1 MGSRS
6 SSAFPLHQAVLLGL
20 AHGPAELLPVS
31 SSGHITLIP
40 WLAGWSYPELD
51 PGRRKS
57 FEVALH
63 AGTAAALLITERRE
77 VARAARELDGRRAAL
92 IALSFLPPAL
102 AGFTLEHQIE
112 RRLGTPATI
121 AGGLL
126 AGSAAMALADVRGGR
141 ERRREDAGAL
151 DGLLLGLAQT
161 CALVPGVSRNGA
173 TLAAARA
180 RGFNRAD
187 ANILSRHCALPII
200 LGAVALRLRP
210 VLRSGRRA
218 GDADVVQ
225 GGDATGSGAPRGP
238 GRAGGERL
246 REEAAGRIAA
256 GALAAFVSTLGSS
269 WLIGQVERD
278 RSLLPYAAYRTV
290 VAGVVI
296 RRLRKN
302 QVDGRRVRRGRG

>member
-1 MGSRS
+1 MESRS
-6 SSAFPLHQAVLLGL
+6 GGAFPRHQAVLLGL

-40 WLAGWSYPELD
+40 WLAGWSYRELD

-77 VARAARELDGRRAAL
+77 VARAARELDGRRVAL
-92 IALSFLPPAL
+92 IALSFLPPAV
-102 AGFTLEHQIE
+102 AGFALERQIE

-121 AGGLL
+121 AAGLL
-126 AGSAAMALADVRGGR
+126 AGSAAMAAADLRGGR

-161 CALVPGVSRNGA
+161 CALMPGVSRNGA

-180 RGFNRAD
+180 RGFSRTD
-187 ANILSRHCALPII
+187 ANILSRHCSLPII

-210 VLRSGRRA
+210 VLRCGGRA
-218 GDADVVQ
+218 HGADVDQ
-225 GGDATGSGAPRGP
+225 GGDATGSGSPRGSP
-238 GRAGGERL
+238 RAGGEHPSD
-246 REEAAGRIAA
+246 EAAGRIVV

-269 WLIGQVERD
+269 WLIGRVERD
-278 RSLLPYAAYRTV
+278 RSLLPYAAYRT
-290 VAGVVI
+290 ALAALVI
-296 RRLRKN
+296 RRLREN
-302 QVDGRRVRRGRG
+302 QADGRRLRRGRG

>member
-1 MGSRS
+1 
-6 SSAFPLHQAVLLGL
+6 
-20 AHGPAELLPVS
+20 VS

-40 WLAGWSYPELD
+40 WLAGWSYPKLD
-51 PGRRKS
+51 PARRKS

-63 AGTAAALLITERRE
+63 AGTATALLITERRE
-77 VARAARELDGRRAAL
+77 VARAVRELDGRRVAL
-92 IALSFLPPAL
+92 IALSFAPPAL

-121 AGGLL
+121 AAGLL
-126 AGSAAMALADVRGGR
+126 IGSTAMAIADVRGGR
-141 ERRREDAGAL
+141 ERRREDAGPL

-161 CALVPGVSRNGA
+161 CALMPGVSRNGA

-180 RGFNRAD
+180 RGFSRAD

-210 VLRSGRRA
+210 LLAGRRRPGAATAAATATATATATAPATATATATAPA
-218 GDADVVQ
+218 GD
-225 GGDATGSGAPRGP
+225 GS
-238 GRAGGERL
+238 AGEL
-246 REEAAGRIAA
+246 MA
-256 GALAAFVSTLGSS
+256 GAVAAFASTLGSS

-278 RSLLPYAAYRTV
+278 RSLLPYAAYRTALAAV
-290 VAGVVI
+290 VV

-302 QVDGRRVRRGRG
+302 QADE